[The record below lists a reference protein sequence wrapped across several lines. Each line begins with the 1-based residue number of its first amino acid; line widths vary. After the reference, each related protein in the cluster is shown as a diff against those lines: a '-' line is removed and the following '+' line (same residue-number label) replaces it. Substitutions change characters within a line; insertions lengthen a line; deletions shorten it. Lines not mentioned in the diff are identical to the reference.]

1 MPTEEDFIYQIV
13 ILGELDPTWSEW
25 LNGFT
30 MSASRSSEGICTTV
44 LSGPIRDQS
53 ALRGVLARIWD
64 LNLELVAL
72 NRVR

>member
-1 MPTEEDFIYQIV
+1 
-13 ILGELDPTWSEW
+13 
-25 LNGFT
+25 

-44 LSGPIRDQS
+44 LSGLIRDQS